1 MNKLFIL
8 LKRQYGTYSLSSL
21 HIALQIVT
29 ALSNLVITPLLID
42 KLGLHSYALWVTVN
56 ACSGLLLLADWGF
69 LNTFR
74 VNMTKIYI
82 QDKLFVKEI
91 WKKAHL
97 YMHCSA
103 AVAVCLIIFTIPN
116 SQLSLH
122 LWHGR
127 NLAIFEI
134 GFLIAYLTLFEHLF
148 LVKSQIL
155 GSELKSTAL
164 LVIFR
169 FSEGVSQIL
178 VLVIN
183 PSIHLIFLI
192 SLVFRFGSLVF
203 IAMSV
208 PRNLMRSVSNNIY
221 STSIGGVLK
230 ESVGSGMFVLSNV
243 IYNNVFTL
251 ILTKVLTI
259 EFLAVVQVSRMLVS
273 PIRIIGSSIS
283 LGTLQSQLQRKIRIQ
298 EDYPKF
304 GRRTQLHIF
313 YMLLVCAIFV
323 SIFASHVWE
332 ILFPKI
338 SGFNQ
343 TLIIM
348 FAFQYLLDSLI
359 WLNSRDFYNRN
370 RLVKLGL
377 SNLLL
382 STFAI
387 ISIPFF
393 YTHFDIL
400 GVPFP
405 LIIFDIVFLSIVL
418 SKKGKKW
425 LFQ

>member
-8 LKRQYGTYSLSSL
+8 LKRQYGTSSLSSL

-116 SQLSLH
+116 SQLSSH

-155 GSELKSTAL
+155 GSELQSTAL
-164 LVIFR
+164 LVNFGTRHQSFYPPYLFNIT
-169 FSEGVSQIL
+169 
-178 VLVIN
+178 
-183 PSIHLIFLI
+183 
-192 SLVFRFGSLVF
+192 SL
-203 IAMSV
+203 
-208 PRNLMRSVSNNIY
+208 
-221 STSIGGVLK
+221 
-230 ESVGSGMFVLSNV
+230 
-243 IYNNVFTL
+243 
-251 ILTKVLTI
+251 
-259 EFLAVVQVSRMLVS
+259 
-273 PIRIIGSSIS
+273 
-283 LGTLQSQLQRKIRIQ
+283 
-298 EDYPKF
+298 
-304 GRRTQLHIF
+304 
-313 YMLLVCAIFV
+313 
-323 SIFASHVWE
+323 
-332 ILFPKI
+332 
-338 SGFNQ
+338 
-343 TLIIM
+343 
-348 FAFQYLLDSLI
+348 
-359 WLNSRDFYNRN
+359 
-370 RLVKLGL
+370 
-377 SNLLL
+377 
-382 STFAI
+382 
-387 ISIPFF
+387 
-393 YTHFDIL
+393 
-400 GVPFP
+400 
-405 LIIFDIVFLSIVL
+405 
-418 SKKGKKW
+418 
-425 LFQ
+425 